1 MRRGTERVRGTEW
14 RTSEEE
20 QEWMLNNGAHGTEG
34 DLLWSLDSVEPEEL
48 LRSLDIVGQ
57 EEKL

>member
-20 QEWMLNNGAHGTEG
+20 QEWMLNDGAHGTEG
-34 DLLWSLDSVEPEEL
+34 DLLWSLDSV
-48 LRSLDIVGQ
+48 GQ
-57 EEKL
+57 EEQLWSLDSVELEEA